1 VDVTEPALT
10 PSAVTPAVETGLIR
24 RLEEEYKAALR
35 QAIEANKI
43 YPRRAV
49 RLRQQGEVKIG
60 FTILRDGSIED
71 VRIIHSSG
79 SNLLDKATRNAVERI
94 NGQFPFPAELP
105 REQWNF
111 TVPVN
116 YALR

>member
-1 VDVTEPALT
+1 EPALT

-24 RLEEEYKAALR
+24 RLEEEYKATLR

-94 NGQFPFPAELP
+94 NGQFPFPEELP
-105 REQWNF
+105 RSQWKF